1 MDGEGGRRHSDDE
14 GGEGTVMVRMGRG
27 HSDGEGGEGTQ

>member
-1 MDGEGGRRHSDDE
+1 MTSAIKAVGG
-14 GGEGTVMVRMGRG
+14 GGDTVMVRVGRG